1 MGVDKRSETC
11 GDTGAPVVAKKGE
24 PGGGV
29 ANRAAGHEAL
39 TGTRTVKGECWT
51 GTAEDSDG
59 CNGHNQCVRPR
70 EVATHEFGIVL
81 ESFIPHSGDKA
92 LDEVE
97 RSVAGYGQAEQRGDG
112 RAPMASISAKFWT
125 IAFRPT
131 SSAEDQLREN
141 AAPSTSTSGAD
152 NSACVRS
159 WRGKHCGIVTVA

>member
-1 MGVDKRSETC
+1 MVVRSTIRPSELSVMAVAPVALAITPRPGSETC
-11 GDTGAPVVAKKGE
+11 GDTGAPVVAKEGE

-51 GTAEDSDG
+51 GTAKDSDG

-97 RSVAGYGQAEQRGDG
+97 RSVAGHGQAEQRGDG
-112 RAPMASISAKFWT
+112 TRAHSFNISEVLDYCFPPN
-125 IAFRPT
+125 F
-131 SSAEDQLREN
+131 LR
-141 AAPSTSTSGAD
+141 
-152 NSACVRS
+152 
-159 WRGKHCGIVTVA
+159 

>member
-39 TGTRTVKGECWT
+39 TGTRTVKGECRT

-97 RSVAGYGQAEQRGDG
+97 RSVARHGQAEQRGDG
-112 RAPMASISAKFWT
+112 ARTHGFNISEVLDYCFPPD
-125 IAFRPT
+125 F
-131 SSAEDQLREN
+131 LR
-141 AAPSTSTSGAD
+141 
-152 NSACVRS
+152 
-159 WRGKHCGIVTVA
+159 